1 MNLTSKLLKDGRL
14 DDIWTKHC
22 GFINLSIDEFME
34 IQERLL
40 AEQIELLAASS
51 LGSELMH
58 AAHPANT
65 DEFRSQIPLTTYEN
79 YAPYLDEQ
87 NEKVLPVKV
96 HKWAR
101 TSGRTS
107 EKGPKWV
114 PITKTMY
121 DLLGDSVIGVMI
133 LSSCTAKGD
142 VQLELN
148 DKLLLT
154 IPPPPY
160 ISGFGAYAARDQ
172 MDVRFLPSLEE
183 GESMDFGQRV
193 AAGFNL
199 AMREGLDYFY
209 GVASVLV
216 RMGEQFENSSGG
228 TKPSLQMLNP
238 VVLWRLLK
246 AVYKTRVQN
255 RKLLPKD
262 IWKLKGITT
271 GGTDTVIY
279 KNKIEYY
286 WGRKPLEAY
295 GCTEGGGLA
304 CQAWNY
310 KGMYFYPDR
319 NFLEFI
325 PLDEYQKNLEDPSY
339 NPKTCLM
346 NELVTGIYELVI
358 TNFHGGVF
366 LRYRLGD
373 LLEVISVGDAEI
385 GSELPQF
392 RYYSRNKDV
401 IDLAS
406 LVRLTEKEIW
416 RGIESTGIGYKDWV
430 VCKEFH
436 QDKPFLHV
444 YIEPLPG
451 QNNSL
456 DEVREKIRQYLL
468 ENNNEYQDT
477 EEILGTDP
485 LVVSFLTIGAFEAY
499 MEAQQAAGADMA
511 HIKPAHMQPSQA
523 VMARLVGTPS
533 ETENPVV

>member
-1 MNLTSKLLKDGRL
+1 MKLTNELLKDGRF
-14 DDIWTKHC
+14 DDIWTKYC
-22 GFINLSIDEFME
+22 GFINLHMDEFME

-40 AEQIELLAASS
+40 AEQIELLAACR

-58 AAHPANT
+58 ATHPANT

-79 YAPYLDEQ
+79 YAPYLDEK
-87 NEKVLPVKV
+87 NEEVLPAKV

-101 TSGRTS
+101 TSGRS
-107 EKGPKWV
+107 SDKGPKWV

-121 DLLGDSVIGVMI
+121 DLMGDSVIGVMI
-133 LSSCTAKGD
+133 LSSCKAKGD

-160 ISGFGAYAARDQ
+160 ISGYGAYAARDQ
-172 MDVRFLPSLEE
+172 MHVRFLPSLEE
-183 GESMDFGQRV
+183 GERMDFGQRV
-193 AAGFNL
+193 AAGFSL

-238 VVLWRLLK
+238 LVLWRLLK
-246 AVYKTRVQN
+246 AVFKTRVQN

-262 IWKLKGITT
+262 IWKLKGVTT
-271 GGTDTVIY
+271 GGTDTAIY
-279 KNKIEYY
+279 KDKIEYY
-286 WGRKPLEAY
+286 WGCKPLEAY

-304 CQAWNY
+304 SQAWNY
-310 KGMYFYPDR
+310 KGMCFYPDR

-325 PLDEYQKNLEDPSY
+325 PLDEYTKNQDDPGY
-339 NPKTCLM
+339 KPKTCLM

-366 LRYRLGD
+366 MRYRLGD
-373 LLEVISVGDAEI
+373 LVEVISVGDAEI

-406 LVRLTEKEIW
+406 LVRLTEKDIW
-416 RGIESTGIGYKDWV
+416 RGIESAGIGYKDWV

-436 QDKPFLHV
+436 QDKPFLHI
-444 YIEPLPG
+444 YIEPLPS
-451 QNNSL
+451 QNSSL
-456 DEVREKIRQYLL
+456 DEVRGEIRQYLL
-468 ENNNEYQDT
+468 ENNDEYQDT
-477 EEILGTDP
+477 EEILGSDL
-485 LVVSFLTIGAFEAY
+485 LVVSILPVGSFETY
-499 MEAQQAAGADMA
+499 MAAQQAAGADLA
-511 HIKPAHMQPSQA
+511 HVKPPHMQPTQETL
-523 VMARLVGTPS
+523 ARLISPPQSS
-533 ETENPVV
+533 ESLAG

>member
-1 MNLTSKLLKDGRL
+1 MNLTSELLRVGRL

-22 GFINLSIDEFME
+22 GFINLSMGEFME
-34 IQERLL
+34 IQKRLL
-40 AEQIELLAASS
+40 LEQIELLAASS

-79 YAPYLDEQ
+79 YAHYLDER
-87 NEKVLPVKV
+87 NEEVLPAKV

-101 TSGRTS
+101 TSGRS
-107 EKGPKWV
+107 SDKGPKWV

-148 DKLLLT
+148 DKMLLT

-160 ISGFGAYAARDQ
+160 ISGYGAYSVRDQ
-172 MDVRFLPSLEE
+172 LDVRFLPSLEE
-183 GESMDFGQRV
+183 GERMDFGQRV
-193 AAGFNL
+193 ATGFGL

-228 TKPSLQMLNP
+228 TKPSMQMLNP
-238 VVLWRLLK
+238 MVLWRLLK
-246 AVYKTRVQN
+246 AVYKTKVQN

-262 IWKLKGITT
+262 IWKLKGVTT
-271 GGTDTVIY
+271 GGTDTAIY

-286 WGRKPLEAY
+286 WGIKPLEAY

-304 CQAWNY
+304 SQAWNY
-310 KGMYFYPDR
+310 EGMYFYPDR

-325 PLDEYQKNLEDPSY
+325 PLDECQKNQDDPSY
-339 NPKTCLM
+339 QPKTCLM
-346 NELVTGIYELVI
+346 DELVTGVYELVI

-392 RYYSRNKDV
+392 RFYSRNKDV

-416 RGIESTGIGYKDWV
+416 RGIESAGIGYKDWV

-436 QDKPFLHV
+436 QDNPVLHI

-451 QNNSL
+451 QNASL
-456 DEVREKIRQYLL
+456 DGVRGKIRQYLL
-468 ENNNEYQDT
+468 ENNDEYKDT
-477 EEILGTDP
+477 EEILGSDP
-485 LVVSFLTIGAFEAY
+485 LVVSYLSVGAFDAY
-499 MEAQQAAGADMA
+499 MAAQQASGADLA
-511 HIKPAHMQPSQA
+511 HLKPPHMQPSQA
-523 VMARLVGTPS
+523 ALERLLS
-533 ETENPVV
+533 AQ